1 MSGFKRPSRS
11 STTPGRVCHRIV
23 MPARRANA
31 QQAVY
36 RPVVPNGRP
45 GGLTPQAIQKL
56 ALGQATPALREPER
70 TIRALT
76 PVQEDAGQSQ
86 KMDLLERRL
95 QKLTHLLDRQERELQ
110 LVQQRVV
117 GGDSGVS
124 SEYRKVQGLAPGDE
138 QFEQKK
144 DLISAR
150 FDANRDLHNQI
161 DAEAK
166 AS

>member
-1 MSGFKRPSRS
+1 
-11 STTPGRVCHRIV
+11 

-95 QKLTHLLDRQERELQ
+95 QKLTHLLDRQER
-110 LVQQRVV
+110 
-117 GGDSGVS
+117 
-124 SEYRKVQGLAPGDE
+124 
-138 QFEQKK
+138 
-144 DLISAR
+144 
-150 FDANRDLHNQI
+150 
-161 DAEAK
+161 
-166 AS
+166 